1 MQVTNSPSVEISP
14 KMMYHCGMEKLEIGQ
29 QIETE
34 IVAISGD
41 TIFLDLSSK
50 SEGVLSRAE
59 LADENG
65 NVSVKE
71 GDKIKVFYLGEK
83 NGEARFTTK
92 ISGQNADKSMIENAW
107 NSGIPVEGVV
117 EKEIKGGYEI
127 KIGGARAFCPYSQMG
142 GRKKDDETN
151 FVGRHLVFKIQE
163 YKNEGKNIVVS
174 NRAILEEQRA
184 KNLSNLE
191 SQIAVGTMVTGKITA
206 LHNYGAFVDLGGFQA
221 LLPISEI
228 SRARVENIE
237 KVLSVG
243 QEITAK
249 VIKADWKNEKVSV
262 SLKALEA
269 DPWDS
274 VEQKFSEG
282 DKIDGTIA
290 RVADFGV
297 FVNLAEGI
305 DGLVHV
311 SELDVKKGTNLQK
324 VFKKGDKMSV
334 VVQGVDAKNKR
345 ISLTTSSSAQ
355 QDADTRQYLSNAN
368 DSDGETY
375 NPFAALLKK

>member
-1 MQVTNSPSVEISP
+1 
-14 KMMYHCGMEKLEIGQ
+14 MERLEIGQ

-34 IVAISGD
+34 IVAISND
-41 TIFLDLSSK
+41 TIFLDLNSK
-50 SEGVLSRAE
+50 SEGVLFKAE
-59 LADENG
+59 LADESG

-92 ISGQNADKSMIENAW
+92 ISGQSADKSMIENAW
-107 NSGIPVEGVV
+107 KSGIPVEGVV

-127 KIGGARAFCPYSQMG
+127 KIGGTRAFCPYSQMG
-142 GRKKDDETN
+142 GRKKDEETDWT
-151 FVGRHLVFKIQE
+151 GRHLVFKIQE
-163 YKNEGKNIVVS
+163 YKNDGKNIVVS

-184 KNLSNLE
+184 KNLSDLE

-206 LHNYGAFVDLGGFQA
+206 LHDYGAFVDLGGFQA
-221 LLPISEI
+221 LLPVSEI
-228 SRARVENIE
+228 SRARVDDIK

-274 VEQKFSEG
+274 VKEKFAEG
-282 DKIDGTIA
+282 DKVDGTIA

-297 FVNLAEGI
+297 FVNLAPGI

-334 VVQGVDAKNKR
+334 VVQGVDAAAKR
-345 ISLTTSSSAQ
+345 ISLTTSSSAE
-355 QDADTRQYLSNAN
+355 QDADTRQYLSSEAN
-368 DSDGETY
+368 DDDGETY
-375 NPFAALLKK
+375 SPFAALLKK